1 MLISD
6 LSDYS
11 DAYIVVTGRIIAA
24 GNDNASRRNRKLIF
38 KYNALFG
45 SCITKVN
52 NTFVDNVEYIVM
64 PMYNLLEHSDN
75 YSMTSGSY
83 YRKLLQR

>member
-11 DAYIVVTGRIIAA
+11 DSYIVVTGRISAT
-24 GNDNASRRNRKLIF
+24 GNANASRRNRKLIF
-38 KYNALFG
+38 KYNTLFG
-45 SCITKVN
+45 SCISKVN

-64 PMYNLLEHSDN
+64 PMYNLLEQSDN

-83 YRKLLQR
+83 YR